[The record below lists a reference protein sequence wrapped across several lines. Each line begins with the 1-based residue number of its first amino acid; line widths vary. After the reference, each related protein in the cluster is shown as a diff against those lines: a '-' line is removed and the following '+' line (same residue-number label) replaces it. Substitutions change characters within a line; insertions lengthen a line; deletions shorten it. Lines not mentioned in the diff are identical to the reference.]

1 MHSIIDALLK
11 RLKANTQCVLL
22 LVSSAKGSAPREVG
36 ASMIVTANET
46 FGTIGGGHLELK
58 ATEHAREMLKA
69 NATIA
74 TQRHFPLGPAL
85 GQCCGG
91 AVSILFAPINE
102 THRDEIE
109 KIAAIEEQGGSYDF
123 TRVTDTHET
132 ITVPLE
138 FSAWHIVVFGAG
150 HVGKAIVEVCS
161 TLPCRITWIDEREA
175 EFPKHVAAN
184 VRIVNSDSPADE
196 VKRIHAGAQVL
207 VLTHSHA
214 LDLDICFALLKR
226 DDLAY
231 CGLIGSAT
239 KAATFRNRFAQRGHS
254 PSEISRI
261 ICPIGRREIRDK
273 HPGAIAVSVAFDLAE
288 RWYQRNSENAH
299 FAGARID
306 LKSFSKK

>member
-1 MHSIIDALLK
+1 MTEEVRALSSIVEKLSLFARADQSCIW
-11 RLKANTQCVLL
+11 L
-22 LVSSAKGSAPREVG
+22 LVASTKGSVPREVG
-36 ASMIVTANET
+36 ASMIVTAHET
-46 FGTIGGGHLELK
+46 VGTIGGGHLELK
-58 ATEHAREMLKA
+58 AIEHAREMLKA
-69 NATIA
+69 NAAIA

-102 THRDEIE
+102 THSDEIE
-109 KIAAIEEQGGSYDF
+109 KIAAVEEQGGRYDF
-123 TRVTDTHET
+123 TRVTDTNET

-138 FSAWHIVVFGAG
+138 FNAWHIVVFGAG

-175 EFPKHVAAN
+175 EFPKHVASN

-196 VKRIHAGAQVL
+196 VKRIPTDAQVL
-207 VLTHSHA
+207 ALTHSHA

-226 DDLAY
+226 DGLAY

-239 KAATFRNRFAQRGHS
+239 KAATFRKRFAQRGHS

-261 ICPIGRREIRDK
+261 ICPIGRAELKSK
-273 HPGAIAVSVAFDLAE
+273 HPGVIAVSVAFDLS
-288 RWYQRNSENAH
+288 QRRFQHQATSPNLIGRSIE
-299 FAGARID
+299 
-306 LKSFSKK
+306 

>member
-1 MHSIIDALLK
+1 M
-11 RLKANTQCVLL
+11 
-22 LVSSAKGSAPREVG
+22 
-36 ASMIVTANET
+36 MVTARET

-58 ATEHAREMLKA
+58 AIEHAREMLKA

-91 AVSILFAPINE
+91 AVSVLFAPINE
-102 THRDEIE
+102 TDRDEIE
-109 KIAAIEEQGGSYDF
+109 KIAAIDEHGGRYDF
-123 TRVTDTHET
+123 TRVTDTDET
-132 ITVPLE
+132 ISVPLE
-138 FSAWHIVVFGAG
+138 FNPWHIVVFGAG

-175 EFPKHVAAN
+175 EFPKQVASN
-184 VRIVNSDSPADE
+184 VGIVNSDSPADE
-196 VKRIHAGAQVL
+196 VKRIPAGAQVL

-239 KAATFRNRFAQRGHS
+239 KAASFRKRFEQRGYS
-254 PSEISRI
+254 ANEIQRI
-261 ICPIGRREIRDK
+261 VCPIGRSELKGK
-273 HPGAIAVSVAFDLAE
+273 HPGAIAVSVAFDLAH
-288 RWYQRNSENAH
+288 RWQQL
-299 FAGARID
+299 AR
-306 LKSFSKK
+306 LLPH